1 MMKPL
6 SAFELLTIWEEGL
19 EQPLLEKTMRLLGR
33 ACSVADYND
42 IGLLSIG
49 ERDARLLRLR
59 EWLFGNRLMNMAH
72 CPRCKEPVEW
82 ETNTENL
89 HLQQLPAGLA
99 VKSFMLE
106 KDDYSINFRLPNT
119 YDITNALADPAYRA
133 DQKKLLTDCIVEINK
148 KGKKYKEKKLPDEV
162 LDALSRRMEEEDPQA
177 DIRMKIQCP
186 ACAHEW
192 NARFDIVSFLWAE
205 IHNWAQRMM
214 QEVYL
219 LARSFGWSEKD
230 ILAMSA
236 RRRQLYLQM
245 IQA

>member
-6 SAFELLTIWEEGL
+6 SAFELLTAWEEGL
-19 EQPLLEKTMRLLGR
+19 DQPLLEKTMRLLGK
-33 ACSVADYND
+33 ACSVTDHND

-49 ERDARLLRLR
+49 ERDARLLQLR
-59 EWLFGNRLMNMAH
+59 EWLFGYRLMNMTH
-72 CPRCKEPVEW
+72 CPKCKETVEW
-82 ETNTENL
+82 ETTTEKL
-89 HLQQLPAGLA
+89 HLQKLPATLA
-99 VKSFMLE
+99 VRSFMLE
-106 KDDYSINFRLPNT
+106 KNDYSINFRLPNT
-119 YDITNALADPAYRA
+119 HDITHAMANPVYRA
-133 DQKKLLTDCIVEINK
+133 DQKKLLSDCIVGINK

-177 DIRMKIQCP
+177 DIRMNIQCP
-186 ACAHEW
+186 ACSHEW
-192 NARFDIVSFLWAE
+192 EARFDIVSFLWAE
-205 IHNWAQRMM
+205 INNWAQRMM

-230 ILAMSA
+230 ILSMST